1 MNMGVLHLLRCSLPF
16 PSLSFSLRE
25 QACESPLLCLSAD
38 RDASPGELC
47 MGTHRDH
54 RVDAAWVSLSL
65 AAVRWFCPLHSVAFV
80 QEQCRDCGAGTKPR
94 SDRTHRCSDCAR
106 KYQQQLRAGLSSAA
120 AAAPPPS
127 SPSPPPPLFE
137 RDEHSHCNLS
147 HDQRVAITVL
157 HKEGRDD
164 SYIAQRIPCDAR
176 SVRNW
181 VDHYEQHGN
190 VDEAPRSGRK
200 RKTTAEQDE
209 HIEQEARETKF
220 TTPRRIRR
228 KLGLDVSSRTIDRRL
243 IEVGLFGRVARHKKK
258 FSDEEKRKRL
268 SFAEGYKK
276 WTADD
281 WMRVEFADE
290 KIFWGEGFWGQ
301 VFVRRPKGE
310 ALNPA
315 YCVDQDPHPVKVSA
329 WACFSGHGL
338 GYMYIFNENMDAKLL
353 QGILGTH
360 LVESAELHFD
370 VEHAEQWWFLQD
382 NAPQHKSVLVRT
394 WLFNHGIQCIDFPPY
409 SPDLNPIE
417 NLWANLARRV
427 EEFQCETMEELQ
439 DIVAEQWKETDTE
452 LLRKLARSMPERC
465 QAVIDAHGDH
475 TSF

>member
-1 MNMGVLHLLRCSLPF
+1 M
-16 PSLSFSLRE
+16 
-25 QACESPLLCLSAD
+25 QTAAPLLTVCCL
-38 RDASPGELC
+38 
-47 MGTHRDH
+47 
-54 RVDAAWVSLSL
+54 RVCGGAPVCAW
-65 AAVRWFCPLHSVAFV
+65 CGCV
-80 QEQCRDCGAGTKPR
+80 QEKCKQCDKLITAKPG
-94 SDRTHRCSDCAR
+94 DRHHLCSACKHERYYPPA
-106 KYQQQLRAGLSSAA
+106 AAAAA
-120 AAAPPPS
+120 AAAPAA
-127 SPSPPPPLFE
+127 PSPPPTLF
-137 RDEHSHCNLS
+137 DHDPHSHGHLS
-147 HDQRVAITVL
+147 HDQRVAIAVL

-164 SYIAQRIPCDAR
+164 SYIAARIPCDVR
-176 SVRNW
+176 SVRHWLEHENLQ
-181 VDHYEQHGN
+181 DS
-190 VDEAPRSGRK
+190 PRSGRK
-200 RKTTAEQDE
+200 RKTTAEQDASM
-209 HIEQEARETKF
+209 ITEAKEKKF
-220 TTPRRIRR
+220 TTPRRIKR

-243 IEVGLFGRVARHKKK
+243 IEVGLFGRVARHKKI
-258 FSDEEKRKRL
+258 FSDAEKQKRM
-268 SFAEGYKK
+268 SFAEGYKH
-276 WTADD
+276 WTPDD

-329 WACFSGHGL
+329 WACFSGHGQ

-382 NAPQHKSVLVRT
+382 NAPQHKSFLIRT

-417 NLWANLARRV
+417 NLWADLARRV
-427 EEFQCETMEELQ
+427 EQFQCETMEELQ
-439 DIVAEQWKETDTE
+439 DIVAEEWKVTDKE
-452 LLRKLARSMPERC
+452 YMRSLARSMPERC

-475 TSF
+475 TKY

>member
-1 MNMGVLHLLRCSLPF
+1 MIVC
-16 PSLSFSLRE
+16 
-25 QACESPLLCLSAD
+25 
-38 RDASPGELC
+38 
-47 MGTHRDH
+47 
-54 RVDAAWVSLSL
+54 
-65 AAVRWFCPLHSVAFV
+65 
-80 QEQCRDCGAGTKPR
+80 
-94 SDRTHRCSDCAR
+94 
-106 KYQQQLRAGLSSAA
+106 
-120 AAAPPPS
+120 
-127 SPSPPPPLFE
+127 
-137 RDEHSHCNLS
+137 
-147 HDQRVAITVL
+147 L
-157 HKEGRDD
+157 HKLKHDD
-164 SYIAQRIPCDAR
+164 SSIAHEIPCDVR
-176 SVRNW
+176 SVRHW
-181 VDHYEQHGN
+181 LSHYEQHRS
-190 VDEAPRSGRK
+190 VEDQPRSGRK
-200 RKTTAEQDE
+200 RKTSPATDE
-209 HIEQEARETKF
+209 KIEQEAKKTKF

-258 FSDEEKRKRL
+258 FSNEEKRKRL
-268 SFAEGYKK
+268 SFAEGYKH

-310 ALNPA
+310 ALNPE
-315 YCVDQDPHPVKVSA
+315 YCVYQDPHPVKVSV

-360 LVESAELHFD
+360 LIESAELHFD

-394 WLFNHGIQCIDFPPY
+394 WLFNNGIQCIDFPPY

-427 EEFQCETMEELQ
+427 EEFQCDSMEELQ
-439 DIVAEQWKETDTE
+439 DIVAEQWKETDKE
-452 LLRKLARSMPERC
+452 YLRTLARSMPERC

-475 TSF
+475 TKY